1 VADQSTLFTVYSN
14 KVILSINPFLVS
26 RQIRYIPS
34 QSTST
39 RPAFNNQLLY
49 IAGKYMICL
58 LTRPQYTPR
67 LYDNSID
74 FRCPAIKPNVR
85 ACSQEHQV
93 VFGRLSCVF
102 EMSPVCLICFFSGRL
117 YFCHV
122 CLFMYLYDSVYMS
135 YKIARISPVM
145 TVFFRVF
152 LPSPFRH
159 MWAG

>member
-93 VFGRLSCVF
+93 VFGRLSCAF
-102 EMSPVCLICFFSGRL
+102 EMSPVCLICFFFSGRL

-122 CLFMYLYDSVYMS
+122 CLFLYLYDSVY
-135 YKIARISPVM
+135 ICLIR
-145 TVFFRVF
+145 
-152 LPSPFRH
+152 
-159 MWAG
+159 